1 MDKMLIDGKGAKDA
15 QLKEKFKFDGD
26 DKDDSDDDEEEQIK
40 ATMQGAN
47 NEMGMGVTATEFQK
61 KGAVAAKL
69 EDFIMLKIVG
79 KGTFG
84 KVFKVQH
91 KNSKKIYAM
100 KCIRKDVILKNENM
114 DSLKLEKEILY
125 EMNHPFIVGMDYVF
139 SDETRIYFLMDFVK
153 GGELF
158 RHLVKVRRFS
168 HHQAQ
173 FMIAQIAI
181 ALGHLHEKN
190 IIYRDLKPENVLFN
204 SDGYLLL
211 ADFGLATKVDKNKVA
226 WSFCGTAEYLSPE
239 MLTGEG
245 HDYTVDWWTLGILL
259 YEMLVGIP
267 PFFDKNKHLMYRS
280 IRNANVTY
288 PVKERHNIEVLPVA

>member
-1 MDKMLIDGKGAKDA
+1 MVEKRLSERMSNYGKKKGAQMKGKYLNPED
-15 QLKEKFKFDGD
+15 EDNNG
-26 DKDDSDDDEEEQIK
+26 SEDEEDEQIK
-40 ATMQGAN
+40 ATMQG
-47 NEMGMGVTATEFQK
+47 GATMNPGHAATDFRKQ
-61 KGAVAAKL
+61 GAAEATL

-91 KNSKKIYAM
+91 KKTGKYYAM

-139 SDETRIYFLMDFVK
+139 SDEVRIYFLMDFVE

-173 FMIAQIAI
+173 FMIA
-181 ALGHLHEKN
+181 
-190 IIYRDLKPENVLFN
+190 
-204 SDGYLLL
+204 
-211 ADFGLATKVDKNKVA
+211 
-226 WSFCGTAEYLSPE
+226 
-239 MLTGEG
+239 
-245 HDYTVDWWTLGILL
+245 
-259 YEMLVGIP
+259 
-267 PFFDKNKHLMYRS
+267 
-280 IRNANVTY
+280 
-288 PVKERHNIEVLPVA
+288 